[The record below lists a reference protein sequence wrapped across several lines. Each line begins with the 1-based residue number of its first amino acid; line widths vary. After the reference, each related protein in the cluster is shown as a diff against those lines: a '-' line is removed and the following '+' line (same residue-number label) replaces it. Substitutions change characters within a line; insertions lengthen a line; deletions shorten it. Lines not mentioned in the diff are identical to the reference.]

1 SSLRASCAIKLRSA
15 LWSASRW
22 ATILAY
28 TGGTGIWGGVSCVLQ
43 NALLVRPRTN
53 SGTMRRRSVSVNLR
67 GPVVGAGPSKRPQR
81 LPLCLGGRGLQRD
94 AELGRAQIWE
104 QARHS
109 DKQRLLRRAH
119 ADQAGDFS
127 GHWGGVEHGQLLVL
141 SGFLVPVG
149 VFDVSCH
156 SS

>member
-1 SSLRASCAIKLRSA
+1 
-15 LWSASRW
+15 
-22 ATILAY
+22 
-28 TGGTGIWGGVSCVLQ
+28 
-43 NALLVRPRTN
+43 
-53 SGTMRRRSVSVNLR
+53 SVNLR
-67 GPVVGAGPSKRPQR
+67 APVVAAGPSMRPQR

-156 SS
+156 SSISRMTFSATSDGTSCEFSVALSRITR